1 MATEEEVKTFV
12 EKVIEMRRVQKDFFR
27 TRNYASMQLSKQ
39 LEKDIDDRAHKLL
52 AKINSEQEAKEAAQP
67 DLFSEE
73 Q

>member
-1 MATEEEVKTFV
+1 MASDEEVKTFV

-39 LEKDIDDRAHKLL
+39 LEKDIDDRAKKLL
-52 AKINSEQEAKEAAQP
+52 AKINGELEEKEVAQP
-67 DLFSEE
+67 GLFSEE